1 MTSPQSKGIA
11 LVTGAAQGIGREIA
25 LRLADDGFDV
35 AVNDIDSKAEAL
47 ASVQKEIKA
56 KGRKTST
63 TLLLADVSKEDQV
76 EQIIGDVVKEL
87 GGLDVMVANAGICI
101 WKSLLETTEEIW
113 DRQFDVNAKG
123 VFFCYKHAGRQ
134 MIKQGRGGRI
144 IGASS
149 VVGKQGFPSL
159 AGYTATKFAV
169 RGLTQAA
176 AREFGPHKITV
187 NAYAPGA
194 IETPML
200 EYIDIANA
208 ESTGGKRGD
217 LLEAGLKLT
226 PLGYRGTP
234 TEIASLVSYLA
245 SKEAHFIT
253 GQSISCNGGTFFD

>member
-1 MTSPQSKGIA
+1 MASFSSKGIA

-35 AVNDIDSKAEAL
+35 AVNDVDGKAEAL
-47 ASVQKEIKA
+47 ALVQQEIRA

-63 TLLLADVSKEDQV
+63 TTLLADVSKEDQV
-76 EQIIGDVVKEL
+76 EKIIGDVVKEF
-87 GGLDVMVANAGICI
+87 GGLDVMVANAGISV
-101 WKSLLETTEEIW
+101 WTSLLDTTEEIW

-123 VFFCYKHAGRQ
+123 VFFCYKHAGKQ

-149 VVGKQGFPSL
+149 TLGKMGFPNL
-159 AGYTATKFAV
+159 AAYSATKFAV
-169 RGLTQAA
+169 RCLTQAA
-176 AREFGPHKITV
+176 ARELGPHRITV

-194 IETPML
+194 TDTPML
-200 EYIDIANA
+200 EYFDTANA
-208 ESTGGKRGD
+208 EATGGKRGD
-217 LLEAGLKLT
+217 LLEAGVKLT
-226 PLGYRGTP
+226 PLGYQGTP

-253 GQSISCNGGTFFD
+253 GQTVCCNGGTFFD